1 MIGLLDAIIEG
12 LGRLTGHRP
21 KPGLWHSVERWL
33 IGGLLIFL
41 LWALMVRTFTWIYPV

>member
-1 MIGLLDAIIEG
+1 MIGFLDSIIEA

-33 IGGLLIFL
+33 VGGLLIFL
-41 LWALMVRTFTWIYPV
+41 LFALMIRIFT